1 MIWDCESES
10 KFQEPVLNIEIDYT
24 EIKIGDIIN
33 YRLFPVGTND
43 QLIVYP
49 QIPETESMEIR
60 DQKLLRR
67 GDQVIGKEFSIVFWD
82 TGSFH
87 IPKLEIEVLGADST
101 FDYAFISDSISINVV
116 SSILKTDDRII
127 KSIKEPFPLRFP
139 LRWSMI
145 IRIVSLTVLFGL
157 LVYLFSQREK
167 SDKIVARPIERFPSA
182 SEIALQRL
190 DELKALLDK
199 SDKDFYIHLTH
210 VIREFLENKW
220 YFRALEMTTGD
231 LELRHSLI
239 SSSNSEFIYLI
250 NMLKKADLVKFAKNL
265 VDSMERKKDV
275 EWVRNFIHAHS

>member
-1 MIWDCESES
+1 
-10 KFQEPVLNIEIDYT
+10 
-24 EIKIGDIIN
+24 
-33 YRLFPVGTND
+33 
-43 QLIVYP
+43 
-49 QIPETESMEIR
+49 
-60 DQKLLRR
+60 
-67 GDQVIGKEFSIVFWD
+67 
-82 TGSFH
+82 
-87 IPKLEIEVLGADST
+87 
-101 FDYAFISDSISINVV
+101 
-116 SSILKTDDRII
+116 
-127 KSIKEPFPLRFP
+127 
-139 LRWSMI
+139 MI

-182 SEIALQRL
+182 SESALQRL